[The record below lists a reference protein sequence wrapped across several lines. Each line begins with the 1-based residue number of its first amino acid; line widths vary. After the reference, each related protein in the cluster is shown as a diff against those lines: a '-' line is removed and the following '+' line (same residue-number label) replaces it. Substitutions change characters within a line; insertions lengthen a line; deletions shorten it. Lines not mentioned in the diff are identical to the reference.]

1 MALLVGFIMG
11 FILVRISTKM
21 LIAVVNKKKEGT
33 ETETLTSSY
42 ILAAIIMLLG
52 VAIMSDAVIT
62 WHTLENVSRVTFG
75 FLR

>member
-1 MALLVGFIMG
+1 MALLVGFFVGI
-11 FILVRISTKM
+11 ILVHVSTKM
-21 LIAVVNKKKEGT
+21 LIAVIKKKGDGAES
-33 ETETLTSSY
+33 ESLTPIY

-62 WHTLENVSRVTFG
+62 WHTLENVSRATFG